1 VADFE
6 IPLSITDTVM
16 LLLPVEPTNDP
27 VSWIRATALPE
38 DPVTDVTVAE
48 TPGTEVDAEMVLV
61 EVEITPVATT

>member
-6 IPLSITDTVM
+6 TPLSITDTVR
-16 LLLPVEPTNDP
+16 LLLPVEPPNVP

-48 TPGTEVDAEMVLV
+48 TPDTEVEAEMVLV